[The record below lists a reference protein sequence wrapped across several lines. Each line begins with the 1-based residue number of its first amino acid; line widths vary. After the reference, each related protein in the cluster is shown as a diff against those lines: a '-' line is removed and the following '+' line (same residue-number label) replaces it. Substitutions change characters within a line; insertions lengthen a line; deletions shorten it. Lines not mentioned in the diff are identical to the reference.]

1 MYGFKAGA
9 APKDKPKGG
18 KIKGPGTGTSDSIK
32 TEVPSGSYIMPADS
46 TAKIGEKA
54 LGQLGKPVPVNLSNG
69 EYEMPPEAVHAVGA
83 KVLDQMKGA
92 THTPVAARG
101 FKPQEGEL
109 FFADGGAVES
119 TDDLIA
125 RISAKYGTGGGSS
138 PRPQPAA
145 ATAPQQPVQRP
156 AAPSIG
162 SAADALRNRKRQIDA
177 AAGFADG
184 GIVDDDTA
192 MGGNE
197 SAIDQGF
204 ARSRQIEE
212 DTLDRQARMQRQGRS
227 ETIARNAEM
236 SAQLQGQIDQQSAM
250 GRRSLM
256 DEPRG
261 FADGGLV
268 EDGRRRT
275 GPSPQMGA
283 VALGNQARVERSG
296 GQGMYEGA
304 NSEIA
309 RGFRAAFPST
319 DTAIRGSSQNIAESY
334 QKGGIPAAIG
344 ATVRNMPVSAVGL
357 ADDIGRGVKTLI
369 DPAANALKT
378 AVTGD
383 ATPIE
388 GTRPAAGFS
397 AQPKSQPATSAP
409 ATQQRQAGDPASTST
424 AAAPQGFN
432 PSSLTEQQ
440 RNDAGDAYRSAWQ
453 REAPAGMRGAN
464 DQALGFYNAEQRV
477 RGSNI
482 SARRGAN
489 GVMEFSGNGEGAL
502 PQNYTRGFDLNAAN
516 ERMAAANAIRQSY
529 LDAQGG
535 SDGGPRGGVIGNSAV
550 DETNARFS
558 DSALQESMKGMG
570 RTRLNATV
578 AMRNADVASQRA
590 AAELAMREREGAA
603 SRGLAAQ
610 AEANRTAIERS
621 RLGIDQQR
629 ADTEANVRGFEARS
643 LERVE
648 KLYTAYENAKT
659 PEERAAVAEQ
669 IRAMN
674 GKDAPNRYTVV
685 PGGQEIDPTTNMA
698 FTRPARVFNNQTGQF
713 VDQQQGAQAL
723 PPINE
728 NPAVL
733 KIMQNTALTREQR
746 AAQIRA
752 LGYQ

>member
-9 APKDKPKGG
+9 APKDKPKGE

-32 TEVPSGSYIMPADS
+32 TKVPSGTYIMPADS
-46 TAKIGEKA
+46 TEQIGEKT
-54 LGQLGKPVPVNLSNG
+54 LGELGKPVPVNLSNG
-69 EYEMPPEAVHAVGA
+69 EYQMPPEQVHAVGA
-83 KVLDQMKGA
+83 QVLDQMKDA
-92 THTPVAARG
+92 THTPVAAMG

-109 FFADGGAVES
+109 YFADGGAVES

-138 PRPQPAA
+138 PRQQPTAA
-145 ATAPQQPVQRP
+145 PAPAPQQPAQRP
-156 AAPSIG
+156 ATPSIG
-162 SAADALRNRKRQIDA
+162 SAADALRNRKRQIA
-177 AAGFADG
+177 EAAGFADG
-184 GIVDDDTA
+184 GLVDD
-192 MGGNE
+192 E
-197 SAIDQGF
+197 Q
-204 ARSRQIEE
+204 RS
-212 DTLDRQARMQRQGRS
+212 
-227 ETIARNAEM
+227 
-236 SAQLQGQIDQQSAM
+236 
-250 GRRSLM
+250 
-256 DEPRG
+256 
-261 FADGGLV
+261 
-268 EDGRRRT
+268 RT

-283 VALGNQARVERSG
+283 VALGNARRVERMG
-296 GQGMYEGA
+296 GQGLYEQAGKDLV
-304 NSEIA
+304 SQ
-309 RGFRAAFPST
+309 AFPNT
-319 DTAIRGSSQNIAESY
+319 VTAIRGAGQNIAEANE
-334 QKGGIPAAIG
+334 KGGIPAAIG
-344 ATVRNMPVSAVGL
+344 ATVRNTMVPAIGFA
-357 ADDIGRGVKTLI
+357 ADVGRGAMQIL

-378 AVTGD
+378 TVTGD
-383 ATPIE
+383 PTPID
-388 GTRPAAGFS
+388 GTRSAAGFS
-397 AQPKSQPATSAP
+397 TQHRSQPSTRAAAP
-409 ATQQRQAGDPASTST
+409 QRQAGDPARPP
-424 AAAPQGFN
+424 AAQGFN
-432 PSSLTEQQ
+432 PSTLTEQQ

-453 REAPAGMRGAN
+453 REAPSGMRGAN
-464 DQALGFYNAEQRV
+464 DQALGFYNAEQQV
-477 RGSNI
+477 RGSNVT
-482 SARRGAN
+482 ARRGAN

-516 ERMAAANAIRQSY
+516 ERMAAANAIRQGY
-529 LDAQGG
+529 LDAKDG

-550 DETNARFS
+550 DETNARFRE
-558 DSALQESMKGMG
+558 SALQESMKGMG

-578 AMRNADVASQRA
+578 SMRNADVANQRA

-603 SRGLAAQ
+603 NRGLAAQ
-610 AEANRTAIERS
+610 AEANRTAIDRG

-629 ADTEANVRGFEARS
+629 ADTEANVRGFEARG